1 MAVRTVRKVEVTN
14 LIERPGEYIFK
25 IDAARPSNSFLK
37 ASGETKDNLPEFSD
51 STREILLVLKD
62 VEGSGVFFHS
72 VASQT
77 FLKVKDVSEKD
88 LKAYKKQGLIKESE
102 RDGYLLLSTDKG
114 KTYQR
119 IETFES
125 EEREK
130 QDEIFSR
137 LCYACGIPEGTEIDD
152 EDAEGLA
159 KNFKGKTFKGTLAH
173 KEGISNAGEEKTFL
187 KLKTN
192 FKPVS
197 EDELEMLEGLG
208 TGEGDFQ

>member
-1 MAVRTVRKVEVTN
+1 MAIRTVKKVEVLN
-14 LIERPGEYIFK
+14 LIEKPGDYIFR
-25 IDAARPSNSFLK
+25 IDSARPSNSFIK
-37 ASGETKDNLPEFSD
+37 ASGEMKENLPEHSD

-62 VEGSGVFFHS
+62 AEGSGIFFHS
-72 VASQT
+72 VATQT
-77 FLKVKDVSEKD
+77 FLKLKDISEKE
-88 LKAYKKQGLIKESE
+88 LKAYQKKGLVKESE
-102 RDGYLLLSTDKG
+102 RDGYLLLSEDKG
-114 KTYQR
+114 KTYHR
-119 IETFES
+119 IETFDS

-152 EDAEGLA
+152 EDAKNLA
-159 KNFKGKTFKGTLAH
+159 KTFKGRIFKGTLAH

-192 FKPVS
+192 FKPIS

-208 TGEGDFQ
+208 TGEGDYQ

>member
-1 MAVRTVRKVEVTN
+1 MAVRTVKKVEVAN
-14 LIERPGEYIFK
+14 LIEKPGEYIFK
-25 IDAARPSNSFLK
+25 IDSARPSNSFIK
-37 ASGETKDNLPEFSD
+37 ASGEMKENLPEYSD

-62 VEGSGVFFHS
+62 VEGSGIFFHS

-88 LKAYKKQGLIKESE
+88 LKAYKKKGLIKESD

-119 IETFES
+119 IETFDS

-152 EDAEGLA
+152 EDPVNLAEV
-159 KNFKGKTFKGTLAH
+159 FKGKVFKGTLAH
-173 KEGISNAGEEKTFL
+173 KDGISNAGEEKVFL

-197 EDELEMLEGLG
+197 SDELELLDGLS
-208 TGEGDFQ
+208 TSDDFE